1 MTAARTKITMIE
13 TSKIFLFREIMLTL
27 MFFLAKGF
35 GVDYTVFYYIA
46 ILQSSILPCI
56 LTIKENC
63 TSLNQSVLK
72 CSSILWY
79 LLYYLAWEADVLTKL
94 DYDRFC
100 FSSKCRHC
108 GSQENIK
115 AGNNNFAR

>member
-1 MTAARTKITMIE
+1 MLISSVVAVSEKLNREQYPLKEKVLLSLSDIYSVIVNVCELNKTQEMTAARTKITMIE

-56 LTIKENC
+56 LTIKEN
-63 TSLNQSVLK
+63 SVL
-72 CSSILWY
+72 L
-79 LLYYLAWEADVLTKL
+79 
-94 DYDRFC
+94 
-100 FSSKCRHC
+100 
-108 GSQENIK
+108 
-115 AGNNNFAR
+115 